1 SQWAK
6 LRSQIKASCRERRPV
21 LGVAWLNEVISG
33 KVDPSD
39 PRGAAPRRDPAARS
53 WVTQDTLESQVPI
66 CVERLPAS
74 VIEWLPLLSSCSG
87 GGRRPSLYFQ
97 RLATSCFCH
106 AEEEQAAKQ
115 KRDAEHV

>member
-66 CVERLPAS
+66 CVEP
-74 VIEWLPLLSSCSG
+74 V
-87 GGRRPSLYFQ
+87 RRG
-97 RLATSCFCH
+97 H